1 MKLQEVVDYTKEKKS
16 NPRPAVRRR
25 PVKSSRKKQVSRV
38 KSPKHSTGRD
48 GHGHVGEMMS
58 KQECP
63 KGERKQSNGR
73 GAVATERNK
82 QAEPIPQR
90 GN

>member
-1 MKLQEVVDYTKEKKS
+1 MEYLRREKNKTQDQLAAGDRS
-16 NPRPAVRRR
+16 GA
-25 PVKSSRKKQVSRV
+25 PVKKQVSRV

>member
-1 MKLQEVVDYTKEKKS
+1 MKLQEVVDYTKEKKIK
-16 NPRPAVRRR
+16 